1 MSSTKILIVVLI
13 LIALLFVFFVIFGAA
28 VSEDPKAGNRN
39 DAAEVSAPGW
49 SKALGSLIS
58 SAKPKIDLK
67 KKVYSESTEE
77 TIPPDDTQTFRT
89 ATFHLI
95 RGRAS
100 IEYEDRSEEALAEFP
115 DDVRDELEEQ
125 ECELPNSENDDP
137 RRCSIVAL
145 KKGGKLTF
153 SCQGS
158 DPCRV
163 EVE

>member
-13 LIALLFVFFVIFGAA
+13 LIALLFVFCVIYGAA

-39 DAAEVSAPGW
+39 DAAKVSAPGW
-49 SKALGSLIS
+49 SKGLGSLIS
-58 SAKPKIDLK
+58 SAKPKVELK
-67 KKVYSESTEE
+67 KRVYSESTEE

-89 ATFHLI
+89 ASFHLI

-100 IEYEDRSEEALAEFP
+100 IEYEDET
-115 DDVRDELEEQ
+115 DDIPDELEDLKEQ
-125 ECELPNSENDDP
+125 ECELPNSETDDP

-145 KKGGKLTF
+145 KKGGKLSF
-153 SCQGS
+153 NCQGT